1 MQMSF
6 FTSKGEV
13 VQVGHELGKGGEGS
27 VYEMLSNSNQVV
39 KLYNAQHMPDVQKQ
53 GKLSFMAASGDGQLL
68 DYAAW
73 PLEVVRRT
81 QNGPIVGFLMPKVI
95 GYEQVHMLYSPAHRR
110 QNHPELAWDFL
121 VHVSRNIAAAFATIH
136 KYGHI
141 ISDVNQSNVL
151 VRKDSKVMLIDC
163 DSFQINANGVTHFC
177 EVGVPEFTPPEL
189 QGQASFK
196 GVKRTANHD
205 NFGLALFIFHL
216 LFGGRH
222 PFAGKPLRRDVG
234 EVLQNDIK
242 AFRFAYGNE
251 NRLRGFEP
259 PPNSIPFSLIPNTTQ
274 ALFEAAFTERGA
286 SGSRPSAQQ
295 WLSELDSLRSRLRH
309 CNTVKTHVYPNHLVS
324 CPWCALENRG
334 VIYFLDI
341 GLSFTKNTSS
351 FVLATVWAA
360 IENIQ
365 PLQDIKTPT
374 VGSSKIVSTPLPK
387 SVNKGVIDA
396 IGRIALILIIAVAL
410 FSIKM
415 SGVGLLIII
424 VIWFIWRP
432 RLKDERSIE
441 YIKRK
446 NILSEAQGD
455 FSLLE
460 RHVQNETKPE
470 RFNLKKQELI
480 RLRDEYESLALQ
492 EKNELEKLH
501 KNAEFYQRQRFLERF
516 FIESATI
523 SGVGSSKKAA
533 LRSFGIETAADVT
546 RSKVQAVHGF
556 GNVLTNAVVDWRKSC
571 ERRFVFNPQN
581 AISESDKNVVRAKI
595 GIRRRSIEA
604 SLIAGPADL
613 QRLREEIAIK
623 SKALYPQLEVATNKL
638 KQAQADMTVFNN

>member
-1 MQMSF
+1 MNF
-6 FTSKGEV
+6 LTSKGEV
-13 VQVGHELGKGGEGS
+13 VQVERELGKGGEGS
-27 VYEMLSNSNQVV
+27 VYEVLGNSNQVV

-53 GKLSFMAASGDGQLL
+53 GKLSFMVASGDRQLL

-73 PLEVVRRT
+73 PLEIVRKT
-81 QNGPIVGFLMPKVI
+81 QNDPIVGFLMPKVI

-121 VHVSRNIAAAFATIH
+121 VHVSRNISAAFATIH

-259 PPNSIPFSLIPNTTQ
+259 PPNSIPFSLIPGTTQ

-295 WLSELDSLRSRLRH
+295 WLSELDSLRSKLRH

-324 CPWCALENRG
+324 CPWCTLENRG

-360 IENIQ
+360 IEGIQ
-365 PLQDIKTPT
+365 SPQSISTPVVASIT
-374 VGSSKIVSTPLPK
+374 AVPTPLPK
-387 SVNKGVIDA
+387 KLNGGAFKTIVRVILLSGGLLVFGIMPKAWWLIITCIWLGWLVTDSDSVEHTKRQN
-396 IGRIALILIIAVAL
+396 ALI
-410 FSIKM
+410 
-415 SGVGLLIII
+415 
-424 VIWFIWRP
+424 
-432 RLKDERSIE
+432 
-441 YIKRK
+441 
-446 NILSEAQGD
+446 EAQREL
-455 FSLLE
+455 SLIE
-460 RHVQNETKPE
+460 SRIRNETNSEK
-470 RFNLKKQELI
+470 FSLKKQELI
-480 RLRDEYESLALQ
+480 SLRDAYQNLVLQ

-501 KNAEFYQRQRFLERF
+501 KNAEFYQKQRFLERF

-523 SGVGSSKKAA
+523 SGVGSAKKAA
-533 LRSFGIETAADVT
+533 LRSFGIETAADIT
-546 RSKVQAVHGF
+546 RSKVQGVRGF
-556 GNVLTNAVVDWRKSC
+556 GTVLTNAVVDWRKSC

-581 AISESDKNVVRAKI
+581 AISESDKNAVRAKI
-595 GIRRRSIEA
+595 GVRRRSIEA
-604 SLIAGPADL
+604 SLVAGPADL